1 MMASADRG
9 GVKIAYERRGSGPPL
24 LMLHGLGYSG
34 AGWGPAIEPLARRFE
49 LLLVDNRGIGSSD
62 VPPGPYSAADLA
74 ADAVAVLD
82 DAELER
88 VDVLGISLGGMVAQ
102 ELAIGWPRRVGRL
115 VLAATTPG
123 GPHSWPWPEATA
135 RLLAGDTNGDVRSLV
150 AEALGPGTEEAV
162 LDQILELR
170 ARTAQ
175 PPQAWRA
182 QAAASLGFDAY
193 ERLGQIAAPTL
204 VVHGDADAVVD
215 HRNAALL
222 AERIPGAH
230 AELIAGGG
238 HLLPWD
244 RPQPLARLVV
254 DFLDGRAA

>member
-1 MMASADRG
+1 MANADRG

-34 AGWGPAIEPLARRFE
+34 AGWGPVIEPLASRFQ

-62 VPPGPYSAADLA
+62 TPPGPYSAADLA

-82 DAELER
+82 DADLER
-88 VDVLGISLGGMVAQ
+88 ADVLGISLGGMAAQ
-102 ELAIGWPRRVGRL
+102 ELAIGWPQRVGRL

-123 GPHSWPWPEATA
+123 GPRSHPWPEATA
-135 RLLAGDTNGDVRSLV
+135 RLLAGETDGDVRRLV

-182 QAAASLGFDAY
+182 QAAASLGFDAHD
-193 ERLGQIAAPTL
+193 RLGQIAAPTL
-204 VVHGDADAVVD
+204 VVHGDTDAVVD

-222 AERIPGAH
+222 AERIPGAR
-230 AELIAGGG
+230 AELVAGGG

-244 RPQPLARLVV
+244 RPQSLARLVV
-254 DFLDGRAA
+254 GFLDGRTA